1 MAPACARRAQSPACR
16 APRAQGKV
24 TLLTTMK
31 DEQRLELLKE
41 VAGTRT
47 YDEKKKESLRP
58 VT

>member
-1 MAPACARRAQSPACR
+1 M
-16 APRAQGKV
+16 